1 MKTEKARRP
10 RGPAAKGKDT
20 KIYDAADRALN
31 VILIA
36 LSGNVNP
43 QEIKSL
49 TSALKDIAAVMGVQT
64 DLDRQEQ
71 EARITRLQRQAEREE
86 KDNEITLYI
95 KGVTD
100 EEAQQI
106 IEQYSK

>member
-1 MKTEKARRP
+1 MKTNNRKPRR
-10 RGPAAKGKDT
+10 PAAKSKDT

-36 LSGNVNP
+36 LGGNVNP

-71 EARITRLQRQAEREE
+71 EARIARLQRQAEREE
-86 KDNEITLYI
+86 DDNDITLYI

-106 IEQYSK
+106 VERYSS